1 MHKKNG
7 VVWRKRMRLLAR
19 DLKPVTLMKVNGD
32 LYHGIRVN
40 LQSSVNKLLTQ
51 AFDIPFEEGDFIE
64 RELKNGI
71 KEKYIILKINYST
84 NVINMDIEKVTD
96 LTKNRGEKI
105 MEERERIVNNT
116 NNFYGEATGI
126 QIQQG
131 TNNSLQEQTI
141 TQEFNYAKVKEVLE
155 QIKKYDSMFDEEYGE
170 KAPELRNMIE
180 EIEVLLQKR
189 ENPSKIKM
197 VLTGIKNLSIGI
209 AGSLIASGILATI
222 APIL

>member
-1 MHKKNG
+1 
-7 VVWRKRMRLLAR
+7 MRLLAR

-180 EIEVLLQKR
+180 EIEVLLRKR

-197 VLTGIKNLSIGI
+197 VLTEIKNLSIGI
-209 AGSLIASGILATI
+209 ASSLIASGILATI

>member
-1 MHKKNG
+1 
-7 VVWRKRMRLLAR
+7 MRLLAR

-105 MEERERIVNNT
+105 VEERERIVNNT

-197 VLTGIKNLSIGI
+197 VLTEIKNLSIGI

>member
-1 MHKKNG
+1 
-7 VVWRKRMRLLAR
+7 MRLLAR

-155 QIKKYDSMFDEEYGE
+155 QIKK
-170 KAPELRNMIE
+170 R
-180 EIEVLLQKR
+180 VLSTTL
-189 ENPSKIKM
+189 
-197 VLTGIKNLSIGI
+197 
-209 AGSLIASGILATI
+209 
-222 APIL
+222 

>member
-1 MHKKNG
+1 
-7 VVWRKRMRLLAR
+7 MRLLAR

-96 LTKNRGEKI
+96 LTKNRGEKL

-197 VLTGIKNLSIGI
+197 VLTEIKNLSIGI

>member
-1 MHKKNG
+1 
-7 VVWRKRMRLLAR
+7 MRLLAR

-71 KEKYIILKINYST
+71 TEKYIILKINYST

-131 TNNSLQEQTI
+131 TNNSLQEFVSNVVNYKRI
-141 TQEFNYAKVKEVLE
+141 DNYAKVKEVLE

-180 EIEVLLQKR
+180 EIEVLLRKR

-197 VLTGIKNLSIGI
+197 VLTEIKNLSIGI

>member
-1 MHKKNG
+1 
-7 VVWRKRMRLLAR
+7 
-19 DLKPVTLMKVNGD
+19 
-32 LYHGIRVN
+32 
-40 LQSSVNKLLTQ
+40 
-51 AFDIPFEEGDFIE
+51 
-64 RELKNGI
+64 
-71 KEKYIILKINYST
+71 
-84 NVINMDIEKVTD
+84 MDIEKVTD

-197 VLTGIKNLSIGI
+197 VLTEIKNLSIGI

>member
-1 MHKKNG
+1 
-7 VVWRKRMRLLAR
+7 MRLLAR

-197 VLTGIKNLSIGI
+197 VLTEIKNLSIGI
-209 AGSLIASGILATI
+209 AGILIASGILATI

>member
-1 MHKKNG
+1 
-7 VVWRKRMRLLAR
+7 MRLLAR

-155 QIKKYDSMFDEEYGE
+155 QITKYDSMFDEEYGE

-197 VLTGIKNLSIGI
+197 VLTEIKNLSIGI

>member
-1 MHKKNG
+1 
-7 VVWRKRMRLLAR
+7 MRLLAR

-155 QIKKYDSMFDEEYGE
+155 QIQKYDSMFDEEYGE

-197 VLTGIKNLSIGI
+197 VLTEIKNLSIGI

>member
-1 MHKKNG
+1 
-7 VVWRKRMRLLAR
+7 MRLLAR

-51 AFDIPFEEGDFIE
+51 AFDISFEEGDFIE

-197 VLTGIKNLSIGI
+197 VLTEIKNLSIGI
-209 AGSLIASGILATI
+209 ASSLIASGILATI

>member
-1 MHKKNG
+1 
-7 VVWRKRMRLLAR
+7 MRLLAR

-40 LQSSVNKLLTQ
+40 LQSSVNKLLTR

-197 VLTGIKNLSIGI
+197 VLTEIKNLSIGI